1 MSVLSGKKGGMK
13 QYRVWVWRRAPA
25 PSLGMLVPT
34 KDSLSILPKNRLL
47 TWRNV
52 CRSLPHLEQADIR
65 LGLKNKDIAKFLQCG
80 QWNLSFPRLF
90 LQDPEKKIFQPKDK
104 KMFCTVL
111 INFLVLISGC
121 RTSDLLWF
129 DPHHMYFLQVYS
141 LIAKLKSDHS
151 VPQVKSYVFCS
162 HSLLRVVSAESF
174 HLNGIKRHFFLS
186 FLWKPSKCLSFFS
199 LSLKNKNRAL
209 CRKLFSNLF
218 FECLPSKVCSLGSL
232 VFVFLSRKWLE
243 VPLKCPMN
251 FSPYS
256 RHWDEAC
263 ANYPVLHHRK
273 CPPLPLTIP

>member
-13 QYRVWVWRRAPA
+13 QYRVRVWRRAPA

-34 KDSLSILPKNRLL
+34 KDSLSILPKSRLL

-104 KMFCTVL
+104 KMFCIVL

-186 FLWKPSKCLSFFS
+186 FLWKPSKCLFFFFS
-199 LSLKNKNRAL
+199 
-209 CRKLFSNLF
+209 
-218 FECLPSKVCSLGSL
+218 
-232 VFVFLSRKWLE
+232 VFLWKIRTGLSAENYSLTSSLSAFPAKSVHWVLWSLYFS
-243 VPLKCPMN
+243 VGNGLKFPSSALWISSLIQGTEMRPVQTTQSYTIEN
-251 FSPYS
+251 VLL
-256 RHWDEAC
+256 
-263 ANYPVLHHRK
+263 YP
-273 CPPLPLTIP
+273 